1 MWSRTRKCWR
11 KVLFRKMSRG
21 DFMEKT
27 DAALV
32 VADAGPLIHLD
43 ELSALDVL
51 MNYSAVFVPDAVWQ
65 EVRAHRPKAL
75 KNTNVR
81 FVHED
86 SPVISERINALAAL
100 YTLHRGER
108 EAMELCLVKS
118 VGVLLSDDTAA
129 RMACQTIHVQ
139 THGTLGLLLRAVRL
153 QLRTAQEIL
162 GILESIPEKSS
173 LHIRPEFLKSVIAQA
188 RQEWAVEP

>member
-1 MWSRTRKCWR
+1 
-11 KVLFRKMSRG
+11 
-21 DFMEKT
+21 MEKI

-51 MNYSAVFVPDAVWQ
+51 RKYSAVLVPHAVWL
-65 EVRAHRPKAL
+65 EVCTHRPKAL
-75 KNTNVR
+75 ENIDVR
-81 FVHED
+81 FVHEQ
-86 SPVISERINALAAL
+86 SPVISEKINALATL

-108 EAMELCLVKS
+108 EAMELCLTKS

-129 RMACQTIHVQ
+129 RLACQAIHIQ

-153 QLRTAQEIL
+153 QIRTAQEIL
-162 GILESIPEKSS
+162 GILESVPEKSS
-173 LHIRPEFLKSVIAQA
+173 LHIRPELLRSIIEQA
-188 RQEWAVEP
+188 KQEWTDSSSNV

>member
-1 MWSRTRKCWR
+1 
-11 KVLFRKMSRG
+11 
-21 DFMEKT
+21 MEKT

-51 MNYSAVFVPDAVWQ
+51 MNYSAVFVPDAVWL
-65 EVRAHRPKAL
+65 EVHTHRPKAL
-75 KNTNVR
+75 ENTNVR

-86 SPVISERINALAAL
+86 SPVISEKINALAAL

-108 EAMELCLVKS
+108 EAMELCLAKS

-129 RMACQTIHVQ
+129 RMACQTIHIQ

-153 QLRTAQEIL
+153 QLRTTQDVI

-173 LHIRPEFLKSVIAQA
+173 LHIRPELLRSIIEQA